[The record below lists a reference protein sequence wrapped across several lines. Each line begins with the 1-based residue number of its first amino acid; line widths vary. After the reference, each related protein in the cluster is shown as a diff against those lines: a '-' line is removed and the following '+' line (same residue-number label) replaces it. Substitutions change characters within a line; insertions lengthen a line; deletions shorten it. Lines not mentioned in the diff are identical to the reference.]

1 MTDTF
6 TTQCPH
12 CQTDVHL
19 QRSLPTTALSDV
31 RCDTCQQVFNAARQ
45 ISHPAT
51 APQAAIKPSETLP
64 PGRPEQQKVLSNPA
78 LTQPLTLDADAD
90 LGDLDILDFEQ
101 DAIPLLH
108 KQRLK
113 KSSGKGI
120 AWLLLSTL
128 LVLLLL
134 GLYIYGNFNQLARQ
148 DSTRPWLAVMCP
160 ILDCQLPPKVDVQQF
175 KSSNLQVRYHPEFS
189 GAVLVDAIIY
199 NRASF
204 SQAFPLLELVFIDQ
218 HDQPLI
224 SRRFKPEQYLSDRD
238 AQQQMQPQIP
248 IHIAIETLKSSDA
261 AVNYRLNFVAP
272 D

>member
-108 KQRLK
+108 KQRPK

-134 GLYIYGNFNQLARQ
+134 GLYIYGNFNQ
-148 DSTRPWLAVMCP
+148 
-160 ILDCQLPPKVDVQQF
+160 LDCQLPPKVDVQQF